1 MSHRMRRLWPCLV
14 FLAPLGLLLVA
25 GCRDSHPSGDS
36 APGTYLFC
44 FWNVE
49 NLFDDR
55 EDGRQQVD
63 KEYDVWFACDTE
75 ALQLKLKRLSEA
87 LLRLN
92 NGKGPDILAMAEVEN
107 VRAAELLRDELNRRL
122 SDDSLHY
129 KNLLM
134 KELKAGRHIAP
145 AILTRLPVRGNKTQ
159 LHGRQLRILEGH
171 IEVNGHD
178 LVMLVSH
185 WTSRRTDDNG
195 PHRAKYGDQ
204 VYGVFKGMHRT
215 NPKVDFLVC
224 GDFNDPPGATSV
236 TEHLRATK
244 NLDAVL
250 HPEGDPRLFNLFGDK
265 DAEDGWG
272 THYYKGQWFIFDQIV
287 VSPGLLDEEGWS
299 CDRASAQTI
308 NTLCRPEDR
317 KHRPWRFGEQHFNG
331 KRGYSDH
338 FPVTA
343 RLRVQP

>member
-1 MSHRMRRLWPCLV
+1 MFHRMRRLWPCLV

-25 GCRDSHPSGDS
+25 GCRDSRSSGDS

-63 KEYDVWFACDTE
+63 KEYDVWFARDTE

-134 KELKAGRHIAP
+134 KE
-145 AILTRLPVRGNKTQ
+145 
-159 LHGRQLRILEGH
+159 
-171 IEVNGHD
+171 
-178 LVMLVSH
+178 
-185 WTSRRTDDNG
+185 
-195 PHRAKYGDQ
+195 
-204 VYGVFKGMHRT
+204 
-215 NPKVDFLVC
+215 
-224 GDFNDPPGATSV
+224 
-236 TEHLRATK
+236 
-244 NLDAVL
+244 
-250 HPEGDPRLFNLFGDK
+250 
-265 DAEDGWG
+265 
-272 THYYKGQWFIFDQIV
+272 
-287 VSPGLLDEEGWS
+287 
-299 CDRASAQTI
+299 
-308 NTLCRPEDR
+308 
-317 KHRPWRFGEQHFNG
+317 
-331 KRGYSDH
+331 
-338 FPVTA
+338 
-343 RLRVQP
+343 